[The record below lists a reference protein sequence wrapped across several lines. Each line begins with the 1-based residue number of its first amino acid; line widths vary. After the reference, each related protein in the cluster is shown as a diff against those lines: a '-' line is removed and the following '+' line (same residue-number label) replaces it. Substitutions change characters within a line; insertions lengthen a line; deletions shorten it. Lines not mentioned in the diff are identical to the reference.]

1 MADPIDSKALEE
13 LADATDKVAAANEK
27 SAGAADKAAS
37 AFKDLGSSSKDLK
50 ERAKDLID
58 SIEELG
64 KKLSGKSFTESK
76 DILINETK
84 KYFSSLDKGAA
95 DSALSL
101 ALTGAKLT
109 ALNVALARTPSS
121 NIFSSL
127 NKEAQDANTE
137 SAKAIDSIIKLSG
150 FKPDSTLG
158 KFLTDSVKDVVSRN
172 DQLRQTE
179 MGFYRIMAASGQ
191 LNRFTG
197 EVGIGFENMEKKL
210 LAFNDL
216 SYTTAQATGLS
227 ADKVAGYAQELLK
240 IPNGMDKNIQ
250 VGATREI
257 NALEASLKVATGT
270 GQEYSKVI
278 DIIGSR
284 YNDLNSTTQSS
295 LEYISRVN
303 LATQNL
309 KIPFGMASGYVDD
322 TARSLRFFGDN
333 TQASINI
340 LERLTPAFRATG
352 LSINATSELVKD
364 ITGNL
369 TSMGLAERSFLSR
382 SSGGPGGLKGAY
394 QIEQLKAEGKFDQ
407 IQKMAEESLK
417 KQFGGRIVSL
427 KEATQDEGAARQLT
441 KQVQL
446 VTQGPTKLVKNEEEA
461 YKLFEAMQ
469 KGISSPELITGQQ
482 ALTQAVDAGS
492 AIQEKQT
499 SQLTLIQNTLEQANQ
514 YAAITSYSTSRQLE
528 SELAS
533 TLGLQGYSKQ
543 KQADYTNLNT
553 GNRFFQN
560 ASLGTNTQL
569 NADDVLKEELKN
581 SLDIVSSKTGVD
593 LRSEISKGLQN
604 LNIRNQDIPNLTE
617 EISGKDNSLN
627 QNNTK
632 SPTVQVEV
640 QTVCQVCQKK
650 IAQNEATK
658 VFNKGMKQ
666 EKMGDISHMHN
677 GISGG

>member
-50 ERAKDLID
+50 EKAKDLID
-58 SIEELG
+58 SVDKLG
-64 KKLSGKSFTESK
+64 ESLSGKSFTESK
-76 DILINETK
+76 DILINEVK
-84 KYFSSLDKGAA
+84 KYFTSIDKGAA
-95 DSALSL
+95 DSAINI
-101 ALTGAKLT
+101 ALTGAKLS
-109 ALNVALARTPSS
+109 ALNIALAKTPTS
-121 NIFSSL
+121 NIFASL
-127 NKEAQDANTE
+127 NKEAQDANSE
-137 SAKAIDSIIKLSG
+137 SAKAIDSMMKLSG
-150 FKPDSTLG
+150 FKPDTTIG
-158 KFLTDSVKDVVSRN
+158 KFLTETVKDVVSRN
-172 DQLRQTE
+172 DQMRQTE
-179 MGFYRIMAASGQ
+179 MGLYRIMAASGQ

-210 LAFNDL
+210 LSFNDL

-240 IPNGMDKNIQ
+240 VPNGLDKNIQ

-270 GQEYSKVI
+270 GLDYSKVV

-284 YNDLNSTTQSS
+284 YNELNSTTQSS

-309 KIPFGMASGYVDD
+309 KIPFGMASSYVDA

-340 LERLTPAFRATG
+340 LERLTPAFRSTG

-364 ITGNL
+364 ITSNIS
-369 TSMGLAERSFLSR
+369 SMGLAERAYLSQ
-382 SSGGPGGLKGAY
+382 STGGPGGLRGSY

-407 IQKMAEESLK
+407 IQKMTEESLK
-417 KQFGGRIVSL
+417 KQFGGRVVSL
-427 KEATQDEGAARQLT
+427 KEATQDEGAARQLA

-446 VTQGPTKLVKNEEEA
+446 VTQGPTKVVRNEEEA

-492 AIQEKQT
+492 AIQERQT
-499 SQLTLIQNTLEQANQ
+499 SQLTLIQNALEQANQ

-528 SELAS
+528 AELAS
-533 TLGLQGYSKQ
+533 ALGLQGYSKQ
-543 KQADYTNLNT
+543 KQVDYTNLNV

-569 NADDVLKEELKN
+569 NSEDVLKEELLN
-581 SLDIVSSKTGVD
+581 SLDMVSNRTGID
-593 LRSEISKGLQN
+593 LKSEISKGLQN

-617 EISGKDNSLN
+617 ELN
-627 QNNTK
+627 GTKEIQRNNV
-632 SPTVQVEV
+632 SQTVQVEV
-640 QTVCQVCQKK
+640 QTICQTCQKK

-677 GISGG
+677 GISGE

>member
-13 LADATDKVAAANEK
+13 LADATDKVTAANEK

-50 ERAKDLID
+50 EKAKDLIASVEKLGD
-58 SIEELG
+58 S
-64 KKLSGKSFTESK
+64 LSGKFFTESK
-76 DILINETK
+76 DILVSEVK
-84 KYFSSLDKGAA
+84 KYFSSIDKGAA

-158 KFLTDSVKDVVSRN
+158 KFLTDTVKDVVSRN

-210 LAFNDL
+210 LAFNNL

-227 ADKVAGYAQELLK
+227 ADKVAGYAAELLK
-240 IPNGMDKNIQ
+240 IPNSMDKNIQ
-250 VGATREI
+250 IGSTKEI
-257 NALEASLKVATGT
+257 NALEASLKVATAT
-270 GQEYSKVI
+270 GQDYSKVI

-382 SSGGPGGLKGAY
+382 TSGGPGGLKGAY

-427 KEATQDEGAARQLT
+427 KEAAQDEGAARQLT

-469 KGISSPELITGQQ
+469 KGISSPQLITGQQ

-569 NADDVLKEELKN
+569 NADDVLKEELLN
-581 SLDIVSSKTGVD
+581 SLDIVSSKTGVN

-617 EISGKDNSLN
+617 EISGKDNVLN